1 MLPRKHSLQIERFY
15 ATAAERRDR
24 ESKTNKQMRIS
35 MYIQAN
41 SRDLCCKPQSR
52 LIAGLGVFEERDSK
66 ALESQ
71 SSKQR
76 HFELNFDETDL

>member
-1 MLPRKHSLQIERFY
+1 
-15 ATAAERRDR
+15 
-24 ESKTNKQMRIS
+24 MRIS

-76 HFELNFDETDL
+76 HFELNFDETGL